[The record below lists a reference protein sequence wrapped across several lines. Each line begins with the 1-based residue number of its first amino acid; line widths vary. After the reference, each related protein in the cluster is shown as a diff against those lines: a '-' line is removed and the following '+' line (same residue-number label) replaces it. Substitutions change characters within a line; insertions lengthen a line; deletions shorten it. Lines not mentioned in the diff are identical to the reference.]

1 MNRSIGMVEFSS
13 IAKGMLAA
21 DAMLKAAAV
30 DLILAR
36 TICPGKYIALVGGD
50 VAAVQASVEVGV
62 SIGAEAVVDHM
73 VLPNVH
79 PSVFPAI
86 TATSEVRELDALGI
100 IESFSVASLVEAADA
115 CAKAAAVDLIEIRI
129 AMAVGG
135 KAFVTMTGE
144 VGAVEA
150 AVEAGASRVA
160 EQGALV
166 YKVVIPSPRREL
178 MADIV

>member
-1 MNRSIGMVEFSS
+1 MNHSIGMVEFSS

-36 TICPGKYIALVGGD
+36 TICPGKYIALIGGV

-86 TATSEVRELDALGI
+86 TATAEVRELDALGI
-100 IESFSVASLVEAADA
+100 IESFSVASLLEAADA
-115 CAKAAAVDLIEIRI
+115 CAKAAAVELIEIRI
-129 AMAVGG
+129 AMALGG

-144 VGAVEA
+144 VGAVDA
-150 AVEAGASRVA
+150 AVEVGASLIA
-160 EQGALV
+160 ERGALV
-166 YKVVIPSPRREL
+166 NKALIPSPRKEL